1 MFVNFIETI
10 FFSLCLLKGSI
21 FVKNRYL
28 KIKKIHILLL
38 KSFLG
43 PQVMTFF
50 VSLFI
55 LVMQFLWKYVDD
67 MVGKGLEWYLI
78 LKLLFYASATFVP
91 LALPLSILLSS
102 LMTFGNLSERN
113 EIVAMKSS
121 GIPLWKI
128 MQSLI
133 ILVFFVSIFAFV
145 FSNNILP
152 IVNLKMGSL
161 LHDIRTQK
169 PSLSLKEGVYNNS
182 IEGYVIKIG
191 KKENDGKTINNVMIF
206 DHTERLG
213 NNNFTIAKS
222 GRMEFSKDKK
232 SLIFKLYNGYNYLE
246 DIKKLNYRK
255 RRPLTRIHFNEET
268 RLFDLSSF
276 ALQRTNEEFF
286 KKNFQ
291 MLKLKQLDRFIDTA
305 TITLNVT
312 ISDFKKNI
320 KNVFEYY
327 KTIDTNYKTIKNTN
341 NQHYNNIEA
350 NNAVIIIALND
361 ARSIRNSIDYQ
372 FNNIDAQEKIIIRH
386 EIEWHRKLVLS
397 VACFLLFFLGAPLG
411 AIIKKGGFGLPVVVS
426 TLLFVLYHV
435 ISFTGEKFVREG
447 IIIAKYGMWI
457 SSLTILPL
465 GLFLTYKASLDSP
478 LFDIDGWQRFF
489 KRKVK

>member
-1 MFVNFIETI
+1 
-10 FFSLCLLKGSI
+10 
-21 FVKNRYL
+21 
-28 KIKKIHILLL
+28 
-38 KSFLG
+38 
-43 PQVMTFF
+43 
-50 VSLFI
+50 
-55 LVMQFLWKYVDD
+55 

-121 GIPLWKI
+121 GVPLWKI

-133 ILVFFVSIFAFV
+133 ILVFFVSIFAFI

-152 IVNLKMGSL
+152 IVNLKMGTL

-191 KKENDGKTINNVMIF
+191 KKETDGKTINNIMIF
-206 DHTERLG
+206 DHTDRTG

-222 GRMEFSKDKK
+222 GCMEFSKDKK
-232 SLIFKLYNGYNYLE
+232 SLVFKLIDGYNYLE
-246 DIKKLNYRK
+246 DVKKLSYRN
-255 RRPLTRIHFNEET
+255 RRPMTRIHFKEET

-276 ALQRTNEEFF
+276 ALQRTNEDFF
-286 KKNFQ
+286 KKNYQ
-291 MLKLKQLDRFIDTA
+291 MLNIKQLNGFIDTA
-305 TITLNVT
+305 TIALDLTV
-312 ISDFKKNI
+312 SDFKKNI
-320 KNVFEYY
+320 KNGLAFY
-327 KTIDTNYKTIKNTN
+327 KTIDSDFKIRKDTN
-341 NQHYNNIEA
+341 NHIINITDA
-350 NNAVIIIALND
+350 NDASKVAALND
-361 ARSIRNSIDYQ
+361 ARNVR
-372 FNNIDAQEKIIIRH
+372 NNIDYEFNNVDAQQKIIIRH
-386 EIEWHRKLVLS
+386 EIEWHRKFVLS

-447 IIIAKYGMWI
+447 IIFAKYGMWI

-465 GLFLTYKASLDSP
+465 GLFLTYKASIDSP
-478 LFDIDGWQRFF
+478 LFDIDGWKRFF
-489 KRKVK
+489 RWNK